1 MSETEVATP
10 TFIIEV
16 PESRVG
22 GALNFLATK
31 LKHTP
36 THQTYNVHAHTLTH
50 THTDAHTHMITCSHT
65 HMYIS
70 EGKC

>member
-50 THTDAHTHMITCSHT
+50 THRCTHTYDHMLTYT
-65 HMYIS
+65 HVH
-70 EGKC
+70 